1 MSLKICVS
9 LNRLMSSMKLKLSRF
24 KKFYAFQFKSSVNG
38 GESWTKKKKKKKKKE
53 RKRNKTIFENENLR
67 QALLKSQPQLVL
79 E

>member
-38 GESWTKKKKKKKKKE
+38 GESWTKKKKKKKE